1 MRSSVDSGAV
11 VTGSV
16 LDLVLIVVAIA
27 FAANGYRQGLVV
39 GFLGFL
45 GFLGGALLGV
55 QVSPLVAER
64 VDAGVGRVL
73 VALLVVFAIASLG
86 QALAVVVG
94 SALRRR
100 LPGKRTRTA
109 DNLGGAV
116 VSVLAALLVVWM
128 VAAPLASAPVPWL
141 ASQVR
146 RSAVIAGV
154 DNAMPD
160 SVRRLYASLGAAVD
174 QGDFPE
180 VFGRLTPTKVTP
192 VEAPDPRLAS
202 SAVVRSAGR
211 SVVKVLGEAPSCNRR
226 LEGTGFVF
234 APQRVMTNAHVV
246 AGTQRLV
253 IEVGGDRYDARV
265 VVYDPARDLAVLAVP
280 GLSAPILRF
289 TGPARPGS
297 DAIVVGYPLDG
308 PYTAVSARVRDI
320 RQVRGPDIYNDA
332 TVDREVY
339 TIRATVRSGN
349 SGGPLLAADG
359 SVYGVIF
366 AAAVDDPQTGFALT
380 ARESAPV
387 VAAGRAA
394 SAAVDT
400 GACD

>member
-1 MRSSVDSGAV
+1 M
-11 VTGSV
+11 TGNV
-16 LDLVLIVVAIA
+16 LDLALVLVALA
-27 FAANGYRQGLVV
+27 FGANGYRQGLVV
-39 GFLGFL
+39 GFLGFV

-55 QVSPLVAER
+55 QVSPLLAEQMSP
-64 VDAGVGRVL
+64 GVGRVL

-86 QALAVVVG
+86 QALAVVLG
-94 SALRRR
+94 AALRNR
-100 LPGKRTRTA
+100 LPGKATRTV
-109 DNLGGAV
+109 DNLGGSV

-141 ASQVR
+141 ASEVR

-154 DNAMPD
+154 DNAMPET
-160 SVRRLYASLGAAVD
+160 VRRLYSRLGSAVD

-180 VFGRLTPTKVTP
+180 VFGRLTPTQVRP
-192 VEAPDPRLAS
+192 VEPPDPRLAS
-202 SAVVRSAGR
+202 SAVVRTAR
-211 SVVKVLGEAPSCNRR
+211 KSVVKVLGEAPSCDRR

-246 AGTQRLV
+246 AGTDTLV
-253 IEVGGDRYDARV
+253 VESGGQRYDARV

-280 GLSAPILRF
+280 ELNAPALRF
-289 TGPARPGS
+289 AAPATRGS
-297 DAIVVGYPLDG
+297 DAIVAGYPLDG
-308 PYTAVSARVRDI
+308 PYTAVPARVRDM
-320 RQVRGPDIYNDA
+320 REVRGPDIYNDR

-349 SGGPLLAADG
+349 SGGPLLTTRG
-359 SVYGVIF
+359 TVYGVIF

-387 VAAGRAA
+387 IAAGRSA
-394 SAAVDT
+394 SASVGT
-400 GACD
+400 GPCD

>member
-1 MRSSVDSGAV
+1 

-16 LDLVLIVVAIA
+16 LDLVLLVVGVA
-27 FAANGYRQGLVV
+27 FAATGYRQGLVV
-39 GFLGFL
+39 GLLGFV
-45 GFLGGALLGV
+45 GFLGGALLGL
-55 QVSPLVAER
+55 QVSPLVAGY
-64 VDAGVGRVL
+64 VDAGVGRVV

-86 QALAVVVG
+86 QALAVVIG
-94 SALRRR
+94 SALRSR
-100 LPGKRTRTA
+100 LPGRTTRTV

-116 VSVLAALLVVWM
+116 VSVIAALLVVWM

-146 RSAVIAGV
+146 RSAVIASV
-154 DNAMPD
+154 DNAMPQA
-160 SVRRLYASLGAAVD
+160 VRRLYARLGSAVD
-174 QGDFPE
+174 QGEFPE
-180 VFGRLTPTKVTP
+180 VFGRLTPTRVRS
-192 VEAPDPRLAS
+192 VEPPDPRLAS
-202 SAVVRSAGR
+202 SAVVRRTER
-211 SVVKVLGEAPSCNRR
+211 SVVKVLGEAPTCDRR

-234 APQRVMTNAHVV
+234 APERVMTNAHVV
-246 AGTQRLV
+246 AGTRRLIV
-253 IEVGGDRYDARV
+253 EQGSERLDAQV

-280 GLSAPILRF
+280 GLSAPVLRF
-289 TGPARPGS
+289 ASRAAAGA

-308 PYTAVSARVRDI
+308 PYTAVSARVRDS
-320 RQVRGPDIYNDA
+320 RQVRGPDIYNSR

-349 SGGPLLAADG
+349 SGGPLLAPDG

-387 VAAGRAA
+387 VTAGRRA

>member
-1 MRSSVDSGAV
+1 
-11 VTGSV
+11 VTGSM
-16 LDLVLIVVAIA
+16 LDLVLLVVAIA

-39 GFLGFL
+39 GFLGFV

-55 QVSPLVAER
+55 QLAPMIAER
-64 VDAGVGRVL
+64 VDAGMGRVL

-86 QALAVVVG
+86 QALAVVIG
-94 SALRRR
+94 SALRNR
-100 LPGKRTRTA
+100 LPGKKIRMV
-109 DNLGGAV
+109 DNLGGSV

-146 RSAVIAGV
+146 RSAVIASV
-154 DNAMPD
+154 DNAIPEA
-160 SVRRLYASLGAAVD
+160 VRRLYARLGSAVD
-174 QGDFPE
+174 QGEFPE
-180 VFGRLTPTKVTP
+180 VFGRLTPTDVRP
-192 VEAPDPRLAS
+192 VEPPDPRLAS
-202 SAVVRSAGR
+202 SATVRTAQR
-211 SVVKVLGEAPSCNRR
+211 SVLKVLGEAPSCDRR

-234 APQRVMTNAHVV
+234 APERVMTNAHVV
-246 AGTQRLV
+246 AGTRRLIV
-253 IEVGGDRYDARV
+253 EQGGSRYNAEV
-265 VVYDPARDLAVLAVP
+265 VVYDPERDLAVLAVP
-280 GLSAPILRF
+280 GLSAPVLRF
-289 TGPARPGS
+289 APRARAGS

-308 PYTAVSARVRDI
+308 PYTAVPARVRDV
-320 RQVRGPDIYNDA
+320 RDVRGPDIYNQR

-359 SVYGVIF
+359 TVYGVIF

-387 VAAGRAA
+387 IAAGRSA
-394 SAAVDT
+394 SATVDT
-400 GACD
+400 GPCD

>member
-1 MRSSVDSGAV
+1 

-16 LDLVLIVVAIA
+16 LDLVLLLVALL

-39 GFLGFL
+39 GFLGFV

-55 QVSPLVAER
+55 QLSPLVADW
-64 VDAGVGRVL
+64 VDAGIGRVL
-73 VALLVVFAIASLG
+73 VVLLVVFAIASLG
-86 QALAVVVG
+86 QALAVVIG
-94 SALRRR
+94 SALRSR
-100 LPGKRTRTA
+100 LPGRTTRIV
-109 DNLGGAV
+109 DSFGGAV
-116 VSVLAALLVVWM
+116 ISVVAALLVVWM

-141 ASQVR
+141 ASEVR
-146 RSAVIAGV
+146 RSAVIASV
-154 DNAMPD
+154 DNAMPE
-160 SVRRLYASLGAAVD
+160 SVRRLYARLGAAVD

-180 VFGRLTPTKVTP
+180 VFGRLTPTDVRS
-192 VEAPDPRLAS
+192 VEPPDPRLAS
-202 SAVVRSAGR
+202 SAVVRTAER
-211 SVVKVLGEAPSCNRR
+211 SVVKVLGEAPSCDRR

-246 AGTQRLV
+246 AGTQRLT
-253 IEVGGDRYDARV
+253 IEVGGGRFEAQV

-280 GLSAPILRF
+280 GLSAPVLRF
-289 TGPARPGS
+289 APVARPGA

-308 PYTAVSARVRDI
+308 PYTAVSARVRDM
-320 RQVRGPDIYNDA
+320 RDVRGPDIYNSR

-349 SGGPLLAADG
+349 SGGPLLAPDG
-359 SVYGVIF
+359 TVYGVIF

-380 ARESAPV
+380 TRESSPV
-387 VAAGRAA
+387 IAAGRTA

-400 GACD
+400 GPCD